1 MAYEFEKQSKYPI
14 NNVQSDSDIK
24 KRMAMRA
31 LYAGPRSM
39 REMKYGTGVENDKV
53 RTERS

>member
-24 KRMAMRA
+24 KRTAMRA

-53 RTERS
+53 RTERP